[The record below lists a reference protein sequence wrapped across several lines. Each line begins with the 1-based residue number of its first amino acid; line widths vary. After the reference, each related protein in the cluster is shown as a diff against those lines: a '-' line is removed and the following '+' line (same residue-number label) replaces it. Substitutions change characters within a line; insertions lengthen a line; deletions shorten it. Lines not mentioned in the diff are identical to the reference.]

1 MHRQHITTVCE
12 DALRSAN
19 LRLRN
24 VDAIA
29 TTTKPGLPLSLNAG
43 NEFGK
48 YLSRIGNKPYIPIHH
63 MEAHA
68 LTVRM
73 VQKVC

>member
-1 MHRQHITTVCE
+1 MHRQCITIVCE
-12 DALRSAN
+12 DALRLAN

-24 VDAIA
+24 IDVIA
-29 TTTKPGLPLSLNAG
+29 TTTKPGLPLSLAVG
-43 NEFGK
+43 NNFGK

-73 VQKVC
+73 MQKVC